1 MATFDETRHG
11 LSSGLFFPFAASV
24 FQRAVDYVEAVRN
37 RRQVAKLLSWDAHML
52 RDIGLTQGDVHA
64 AMASPLRQDPSY
76 RLDMMAQ
83 ERRRA
88 AVATAREAQVEARGR
103 T

>member
-1 MATFDETRHG
+1 MATFDETRHS
-11 LSSGLFFPFAASV
+11 LSTGLFFPIAAAA

-64 AMASPLRQDPSY
+64 AMASPLREDPSY
-76 RLDMMAQ
+76 RLDRMAQ
-83 ERRRA
+83 ERRHA
-88 AVATAREAQVEARGR
+88 AHATARERLAAARR
-103 T
+103 QP